1 VARRVVQFHP
11 EAIAEARAAAQWYR
25 ERNTSAADAF
35 LSELNRAVEKISE
48 TPEMRH
54 LYAGGTRRLLLRRF
68 PFSVIYREVSG
79 NIEVVAIA
87 HGRRKPGYW
96 KTRLV

>member
-1 VARRVVQFHP
+1 VASAVQFHP
-11 EAIAEARAAAQWYR
+11 GAISEARAAAQWYR
-25 ERNTSAADAF
+25 VRNESAADAF
-35 LSELNRAVEKISE
+35 LNRAVEKISE
-48 TPEMRH
+48 TPEMWP
-54 LYAGGTRRLLLRRF
+54 LFAGGTRRFLLKRF
-68 PFSVIYREVSG
+68 PFSVIYREVAG

>member
-1 VARRVVQFHP
+1 VARRVAQFHP

-25 ERNTSAADAF
+25 VRNESAADAF
-35 LSELNRAVEKISE
+35 LSEPDRAVEEISQNPQ
-48 TPEMRH
+48 TWP
-54 LYAGGTRRLLLRRF
+54 LYAAGTRRFLLKRF
-68 PFSVIYREVSG
+68 PFSVIYRELSG
-79 NIEVVAIA
+79 HIEVVAVA

>member
-1 VARRVVQFHP
+1 MARRAVQFHP
-11 EAIAEARAAAQWYR
+11 EAIAEARAVAQWYR

-48 TPEMRH
+48 TPEMWP